1 MSSNNLRFSKA
12 RNSIQKMEKIII
24 TTKRQVCL
32 NGQMTIGMLED
43 GRHTADFMCCEEVQ
57 MQAFTGLFKVQGM
70 RDGNMYLTEKPRRK
84 RNKPLFREDNSSLSL
99 GRDGRWYFS
108 FSLSDDQLELLP
120 ERLVHQA
127 SAIAKKVLLQLLVN
141 D

>member
-1 MSSNNLRFSKA
+1 
-12 RNSIQKMEKIII
+12 
-24 TTKRQVCL
+24 
-32 NGQMTIGMLED
+32 MTIGMLED
-43 GRHTADFMCCEEVQ
+43 GRHTADFFCCEEVQ

-70 RDGNMYLTEKPRRK
+70 RDGNMYLTEKPHRK

>member
-1 MSSNNLRFSKA
+1 
-12 RNSIQKMEKIII
+12 MEKIII
-24 TTKRQVCL
+24 TTKRQVKL
-32 NGQMTIGMLED
+32 DGQMTIGMLED
-43 GRHTADFMCCEEVQ
+43 GRRTADFFCSEDVQ

-84 RNKPLFREDNSSLSL
+84 RNKPLFREDNSSLSK
-99 GRDGRWYFS
+99 GADGRWYFS

-127 SAIAKKVLLQLLVN
+127 SAIAKKVLLRLMIN
-141 D
+141 G

>member
-1 MSSNNLRFSKA
+1 
-12 RNSIQKMEKIII
+12 MEKIII
-24 TTKRQVCL
+24 TTKRQARL
-32 NGQMTIGMLED
+32 DGQMTIGMLED

-84 RNKPLFREDNSSLSL
+84 RNKPLFREDNSSLSK
-99 GRDGRWYFS
+99 GADGRWYFS

-120 ERLVHQA
+120 EKLVHQA